1 MTSNWQYMGDADIS
15 YGGFFANL
23 DDNDI
28 QYGYVEV
35 IRVIDGSDAGACGLS
50 IIERL
55 TVVDILD
62 KSRIKD
68 ALSAMGMTTKDL
80 RGMGKEATLM
90 TLIDGFL
97 AYGHYDPAFDMYGPT
112 NWAVVNIGSYNGD
125 KKGWEVWNVD
135 KGESVRLA
143 KEFDHDLHAYVE
155 SFQ

>member
-1 MTSNWQYMGDADIS
+1 MSSNWQYMGDVNIS

-35 IRVIDGSDAGACGLS
+35 IRVIDGNDAGAEGLS

-55 TVVDILD
+55 TVFDILD
-62 KSRIKD
+62 KEKIKS
-68 ALSAMGMTTKDL
+68 ALSTIGMTTKDL
-80 RGMGKEATLM
+80 RGMGKEAILM
-90 TLIDGFL
+90 ALIGGFL

-112 NWAVVNIGSYNGD
+112 NWAVVNIDSYNGD
-125 KKGWEVWNVD
+125 KRGWESWNVD
-135 KGESVRLA
+135 RSESVRLA
-143 KEFDHDLHAYVE
+143 KEFDHDLRAYVE